1 MQHIAPQLGTLLY
14 YYGHCRSHRHHQTA
28 PTTTT
33 TTSKQSVVNEASI
46 LIDGNIDS
54 KYDFSFQRTKLF
66 ALELFDSEW
75 SRLGSMTGPH
85 KELFESSYTRFK
97 DDFRTHH
104 RSSMDIFNTSRA
116 GKSLMGSQGMSRR
129 GARSWKVR
137 LSSVSHGDGRA
148 VCING
153 LRGIT
158 CERFAGSMC
167 WIFCVWATPCRRNAA
182 PSMMKWTRWSFTC
195 KVSKGCLFSNFVF

>member
-33 TTSKQSVVNEASI
+33 TTSKRNVLNEASI

-75 SRLGSMTGPH
+75 SRLASMTGPH

-116 GKSLMGSQGMSRR
+116 GKSLMSYAGLAGYESPGGSELKGQVILGIPWGRTSRMHKR
-129 GARSWKVR
+129 IARNY
-137 LSSVSHGDGRA
+137 LRA
-148 VCING
+148 
-153 LRGIT
+153 L
-158 CERFAGSMC
+158 
-167 WIFCVWATPCRRNAA
+167 CRIYVLDFLCLGYALPEECR
-182 PSMMKWTRWSFTC
+182 SLYDEVDSLIIHMQ
-195 KVSKGCLFSNFVF
+195 SK